1 MKKDKTAKD
10 EALIST
16 EMFKAF
22 DMSRGFGDWLDL
34 DLTNVTA
41 NGVVDE
47 KDEELSHAVKE
58 LGAVEVAFE
67 EIEEYEKM
75 SDAIQSENELKAQ
88 KLDTELTAFNV
99 DNDDIGDATDTSQ
112 PSPAPH
118 H

>member
-47 KDEELSHAVKE
+47 KDEELSDAVDKE
-58 LGAVEVAFE
+58 LDAVEVAFE
-67 EIEEYEKM
+67 EFEEYEREREKQRN
-75 SDAIQSENELKAQ
+75 I
-88 KLDTELTAFNV
+88 LTN
-99 DNDDIGDATDTSQ
+99 IGSFKILVFKYV
-112 PSPAPH
+112 
-118 H
+118 